1 MMKKSN
7 FYLFYGDDK
16 SLIDNEI
23 DKLKKSLGILGDTIY
38 YNMNMDS
45 ISDIVVEAS
54 TVGMFTTDKF
64 IVIDGTLYFNSKGDM
79 DVSSL
84 EDYLNNYNVN
94 SYLVFTSDGGNIDSR
109 KKLVKLI
116 SSKGIMKKF
125 DTSNDYLND
134 FVRDYLKDNGYVM
147 DNVTISY
154 FLGRCNLSVSDIKN
168 ELDKLMLYKLE
179 DKKITLDDVSLLVE
193 EKIDDTIFE
202 LVSSILKNDTDKAM
216 KLYYNFLDNG
226 MDVSQIIAVI
236 ASQIRL
242 LFQVKRLSNSG
253 KSNDEIAKILEFKS
267 VYRVKYLLSDA
278 YYYSERDLLKYLH
291 KLADI
296 DASIKKG
303 NLDGKV
309 LLELFIAKK
318 DM

>member
-1 MMKKSN
+1 MKKSN